1 MAERPIFLPLADG
14 PRLVNE
20 IAISFV
26 WNAGMAPSQKKKN
39 VVALHEAAAKAGFNP
54 LLEISSKSE
63 DEVGRRLS
71 AFHLKMMIDGIE
83 ATLESCYQGSKV
95 FERGGPFV
103 DLYRA
108 SSRDAKLDSR
118 LKDSGRLIGFQ
129 FRGELY
135 PLTPKSAFYDWLYI
149 TALYPHREWL
159 KRLHKLA
166 GYTDIEFN
174 PQRSVNC
181 QARSFATFI
190 ALQKREYLEQAM
202 QTFASFRDCI
212 QKSSASVASLRDL

>member
-1 MAERPIFLPLADG
+1 MAERPIFLPLVEGA
-14 PRLVNE
+14 RLVDE
-20 IAISFV
+20 IAVQFV
-26 WNAGMAPSQKKKN
+26 WHSGMAPSQKKKN
-39 VVALHEAAAKAGFNP
+39 VLALHEAAARLGIGP

-71 AFHLKMMIDGIE
+71 AFHLKLTIDGME
-83 ATLESCYQGSKV
+83 TTLESLYQGSKV

-103 DLYRA
+103 DLYA
-108 SSRDAKLDSR
+108 ATSRDAKLDPR
-118 LKDSGRLIGFQ
+118 MKESGRLIGFRLQ
-129 FRGELY
+129 GQSY

-149 TALYPHREWL
+149 TALYPHQEWL

-190 ALQKREYLEQAM
+190 ALQKRGYIKEALKS
-202 QTFASFRDCI
+202 FASFRECL
-212 QKSSASVASLRDL
+212 QRSSVDIASLRDL